1 MRTKILPLLVALILT
16 ACSSSQSLTP
26 SSRPN
31 SQPTPA
37 PAAAPL
43 TTNTPVPSPTA
54 TPVPIGGGQ
63 LLVAFYASGSCG
75 ACIIVGNF
83 FTGEVFHTIPL
94 SNPQMGK
101 IFWSPDGNNFLYTEI
116 TSRMNV
122 FMFNLSTG
130 QAKKLG
136 DFPPSGGTPE
146 FTNALKYVSWSY
158 DGEYV
163 RFNVYHEDSKVRTS
177 YYATKD
183 GTLNSYS
190 GGDHWF
196 PDSRTLFSIYKGF
209 DSYNVETKTS
219 APTFTAVLEKFK
231 ATYFLKNWIILE
243 RENTKVSAIPFPE
256 GWSND
261 DAWLDNTLYSQM
273 FTLAELTPEISNRK
287 ISLDIVQPID
297 ENRIALIGSVYTSSQ
312 WGYFVKLVDLQ
323 NLPAII
329 TLDDTLPATADTP
342 LIVSPDGNFYVKA
355 YCTFTEA
362 CPHFDANFEK
372 MITRAWG
379 FLVVSFNGE
388 EQALPADLSQF
399 KGVTKA
405 YINVINT
412 SVGLL
417 DGIAFYWK

>member
-1 MRTKILPLLVALILT
+1 
-16 ACSSSQSLTP
+16 
-26 SSRPN
+26 
-31 SQPTPA
+31 
-37 PAAAPL
+37 
-43 TTNTPVPSPTA
+43 
-54 TPVPIGGGQ
+54 

-75 ACIIVGNF
+75 ACIIVGDF
-83 FTGEVFHTIPL
+83 FTGEIVHTIPL
-94 SNPQMGK
+94 ANPQMGK
-101 IFWSPDGNNFLYTEI
+101 IFWSPDGSHFLYTDI
-116 TSRMNV
+116 TSRMAV
-122 FMFNLSTG
+122 HMFDLATG
-130 QAKKLG
+130 QAKKLA

-146 FTNALKYVSWSY
+146 FTNSLKYVNWSY

-183 GTLNSYS
+183 GMLNSYS

-196 PDSRTLFSIYKGF
+196 PDNRTLFSIYKGS

-219 APTFTAVLEKFK
+219 APTFTTVLDKFK
-231 ATYFLKNWIILE
+231 ATYFLKNLIILE

-256 GWSND
+256 DWSND
-261 DAWLDNTLYSQM
+261 DAWLYDTLYSQI

-297 ENRIALIGSVYTSSQ
+297 ENRIALIGSVYSSNE

-323 NLPAII
+323 NLPAVI

-342 LIVSPDGNFYVKA
+342 LIVSPDGNYFVKA
-355 YCTFTEA
+355 YCTFTET
-362 CPHFDANFEK
+362 CPHFDANFK
-372 MITRAWG
+372 KRITGAWG
-379 FLVVSFNGE
+379 FQVVSFSGE

-412 SVGLL
+412 SAGLL